1 MKTADFEIRTDLALE
16 EREGL
21 KEQAKE
27 VSGVS
32 FRKWK
37 GKTEEVQITEVKV
50 LNETGAKALG
60 KPVGTYL
67 TLEADRLL
75 LPDEDFHSEISDELA
90 AVLKSLAEQALKKPE
105 GEEKGKNDSLKQP
118 QIILV
123 AGLGNQSVTPDSLGP
138 RTVGNLSISQS
149 ATGLKAIAPGVM
161 AQTGMETAQ
170 ILSGIIHEIK
180 PDLVIAIDA
189 LAARSIRRLG
199 TTIQLTDT
207 GIHPGSGVGNHR
219 HSLTKETLGI
229 PVLAIGVPTVVGAAA
244 IVHDTVSALL
254 GVLDS
259 QETTKNV
266 GNWIENMDP
275 EDQYILIR
283 ELLEPEFGSLYVT
296 PPDIDQRIKQLS
308 FTISEGIHRAVL
320 GAASTDQAGT
330 ESF

>member
-1 MKTADFEIRTDLALE
+1 MKTARFEIRTDLALE

-37 GKTEEVQITEVKV
+37 GKTEDVQITEVKV
-50 LNETGAKALG
+50 LNEAGAQILG
-60 KPVGTYL
+60 KPVGSYF

-75 LPDEDFHSEISDELA
+75 LPDEDFHSEVSDELA
-90 AVLKSLAEQALKKPE
+90 NVLKELAEHALGKKE
-105 GEEKGKNDSLKQP
+105 GEEKVAPFLHGQP
-118 QIILV
+118 VILV

-138 RTVGNLSISQS
+138 RTVNNLSVSQNE
-149 ATGLKAIAPGVM
+149 TGLKAIAPGVM
-161 AQTGMETAQ
+161 AQTGMETAR
-170 ILSGIIHEIK
+170 ILSGLIREIK

-229 PVLAIGVPTVVGAAA
+229 PVLAVGVPTVVGAAA
-244 IVHDTVSALL
+244 IVHDTIFALT
-254 GVLDS
+254 GVLAS
-259 QETTKNV
+259 EEATKNT
-266 GNWIENMDP
+266 GKWIENMNP
-275 EDQYILIR
+275 EDQYRMIR

-296 PPDIDQRIKQLS
+296 PPDIDQRVKQLS
-308 FTISEGIHRAVL
+308 FTISEGIHRAV
-320 GAASTDQAGT
+320 TV
-330 ESF
+330 FR

>member
-1 MKTADFEIRTDLALE
+1 MKTARFEIRTDLALE

-37 GKTEEVQITEVKV
+37 GKTEDVQITEVKV
-50 LNETGAKALG
+50 LNEAGAETLG
-60 KPVGTYL
+60 KPVGSYL

-75 LPDEDFHSEISDELA
+75 LPDEDFHSEVSDELA
-90 AVLKSLAEQALKKPE
+90 NVLKELAEHALGKKE
-105 GEEKGKNDSLKQP
+105 GEEKKAPFLHGQP
-118 QIILV
+118 VILV

-138 RTVGNLSISQS
+138 RTVNNLNVSQNE
-149 ATGLKAIAPGVM
+149 TGLKAIAPGVM
-161 AQTGMETAQ
+161 AQTGMETAR
-170 ILSGIIHEIK
+170 ILSGLIREIK

-229 PVLAIGVPTVVGAAA
+229 PVLAVGVPTVVGAAA
-244 IVHDTVSALL
+244 IVHDTISALT
-254 GVLDS
+254 GVLAS
-259 QETTKNV
+259 EEATKNT
-266 GNWIENMDP
+266 GKWIENMNP
-275 EDQYILIR
+275 EDQYRMIR

-296 PPDIDQRIKQLS
+296 PPDIDQRVKQLPIRRS
-308 FTISEGIHRAVL
+308 KFRTP
-320 GAASTDQAGT
+320 ASLV
-330 ESF
+330 